1 MVKICTTRAGENATA
16 VPLKCTLVCLNCDGH
31 RLFHDGLHKSLLIIC
46 GYILV
51 TCDASLGD
59 SHGAAGLL
67 ARASSGG
74 VRIAL
79 FCAKR
84 VLLSIPES
92 VIHKTT

>member
-1 MVKICTTRAGENATA
+1 MVKICATNAAKNSTA
-16 VPLKCTLVCLNCDGH
+16 VPLKGTLVRLDGDG
-31 RLFHDGLHKSLLIIC
+31 DGLLHHGLHESLLIVS

-51 TCDASLGD
+51 SCHFSLWD